1 MAIIPTKP
9 QRGENALQGIYNA
22 VCQIIDY
29 LPSLVVRGDNKTI
42 SVNESKA
49 GRTIRAIPTGNST
62 TSTPGGKEKEQ
73 DVFYAKITGA
83 YNGGMGYYVSI
94 YENGLDHTPTV
105 SSYKL
110 YVPELAVYSTIPN
123 GTIII
128 VHKTLLQTTGGND

>member
-49 GRTIRAIPTGNST
+49 GRTIRALSSGNNTSSAP
-62 TSTPGGKEKEQ
+62 TSTVYVNQ
-73 DVFYAKITGA
+73 DVFYAKITGSLE
-83 YNGGMGYYVSI
+83 GGLGYYVSI
-94 YENGLDHTPTV
+94 YEKRIG
-105 SSYKL
+105 
-110 YVPELAVYSTIPN
+110 
-123 GTIII
+123 
-128 VHKTLLQTTGGND
+128 